1 MQSDDKHDYD
11 DPLTL
16 EEQAE
21 SESAWQAYLRGGP
34 ERAKDVGESLDA
46 VREALLVRRSA
57 QAAVTDV
64 RR

>member
-16 EEQAE
+16 DEQAE

-46 VREALLVRRSA
+46 VREALLGRRCA
-57 QAAVTDV
+57 
-64 RR
+64 